1 MNLRCQRSQSVFKEG
16 KEEDRVRA
24 FGFANRTLG
33 LSLLKI
39 RLHQFGLET
48 NEAILTLP
56 KVAIFKLIAETFG
69 ARNIGVKARRLFCE
83 TC

>member
-1 MNLRCQRSQSVFKEG
+1 MNLQCQRSQSVFKEG
-16 KEEDRVRA
+16 KGEDRARA

-48 NEAILTLP
+48 NEAIL
-56 KVAIFKLIAETFG
+56 IFKLIAETFG